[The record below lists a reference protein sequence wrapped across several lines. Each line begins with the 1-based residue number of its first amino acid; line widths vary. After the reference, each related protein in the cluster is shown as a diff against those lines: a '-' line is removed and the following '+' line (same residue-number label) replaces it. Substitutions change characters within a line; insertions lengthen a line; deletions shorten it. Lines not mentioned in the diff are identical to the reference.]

1 MKLILFEDAEAN
13 SKQQIYA
20 TFVWRAVVVGS
31 GGELACTAVWAV
43 KVSRCPSSPSAGCDF
58 CSREMQKTVKINQ
71 SILIVIGHF
80 LVSIIN
86 CVVSF
91 KTTRPK
97 MICFY

>member
-71 SILIVIGHF
+71 SILTLFSVYC
-80 LVSIIN
+80 LLC
-86 CVVSF
+86 CVF
-91 KTTRPK
+91 KDNSRRQPD
-97 MICFY
+97 

>member
-1 MKLILFEDAEAN
+1 MKLILFEDAEAH

-43 KVSRCPSSPSAGCDF
+43 KVSRCPSSPSAGCNF

-71 SILIVIGHF
+71 SILTPDSNWTLFSHYY
-80 LVSIIN
+80 LLS
-86 CVVSF
+86 CVF
-91 KTTRPK
+91 
-97 MICFY
+97 